1 MDKLEFLKRAEK
13 YAEARGDGLFFKEY
27 YTKYREF
34 YNISDSVWCA
44 LTWLYDEDVAKLL
57 KYQYYGPSL
66 QVDNKW
72 IWLYNSI
79 IDS

>member
-13 YAEARGDGLFFKEY
+13 YAEARGDELFFKEY

-34 YNISDSVWCA
+34 YNVSDSVWCA

-57 KYQYYGPSL
+57 KYQYYGPTL

-72 IWLYNSI
+72 AWLYNSI